1 MPFTIRKAAPA
12 DAAAACAV
20 LRRSIQE
27 CCGEDHQG
35 RPAVLEAWLRNK
47 TPEIV
52 RLWFSSSAGYA
63 VVAEAGGAIVGTA
76 LMGGDRS
83 IVLCYLVPEAR
94 YQGVG
99 KAMLAALEAE
109 ARARGFAALELQS
122 TKSGHTFYRRNG
134 YVDTGV
140 PVSVFGLPAQPMR
153 KDLAPIR

>member
-1 MPFTIRKAAPA
+1 MPFTIRKATPD

-52 RLWFSSSAGYA
+52 RRWFSSSTGYA

-76 LMGGDRS
+76 MMDGDRS
-83 IVLCYLVPEAR
+83 IILCYLVPEAR

-99 KAMLAALEAE
+99 KAMLAAVEAE
-109 ARARGFAALELQS
+109 ARARGFAAVDLQS
-122 TKSGHTFYRRNG
+122 TKSGHAFYRRNG
-134 YVDTGV
+134 YVDTGS
-140 PVSVFGLPAQPMR
+140 PVSVFGIEAYPMR
-153 KDLAPIR
+153 KNLAPVR